1 MMSVLSE
8 TNPAR
13 MGEFCQKWKIA
24 ELALFGSALRP
35 DFGPASDVDVLVT
48 FAPDSHPSLFDLVE
62 MEEELK
68 EIFAREV
75 DLVSRRGLN
84 TAGITSVERPYW
96 IRHGFSM
103 PRDVAYPWYGTPS
116 KTISPP

>member
-1 MMSVLSE
+1 MSVLSE

-48 FAPDSHPSLFDLVE
+48 FAPDSHPTLFDLVQ
-62 MEEELK
+62 MEEDLK
-68 EIFAREV
+68 RIFAREV
-75 DLVSRRGLN
+75 DLVSRRGLEN
-84 TAGITSVERPYW
+84 SRNY
-96 IRHGFSM
+96 IRRKAILDSARVFY
-103 PRDVAYPWYGTPS
+103 AA
-116 KTISPP
+116 

>member
-1 MMSVLSE
+1 MNVLSE
-8 TNPAR
+8 MNPAR
-13 MGEFCQKWKIA
+13 MDEFCQKWKIS

-48 FAPDSHPSLFDLVE
+48 FAPDSHPSLFDLVQ

-75 DLVSRRGLN
+75 DLVSRRGLEHSRN
-84 TAGITSVERPYW
+84 Y
-96 IRHGFSM
+96 IRRKAILDSAQVFY
-103 PRDVAYPWYGTPS
+103 AA
-116 KTISPP
+116 

>member
-1 MMSVLSE
+1 MSVLSE
-8 TNPAR
+8 VNPTR

-48 FAPDSHPSLFDLVE
+48 FEPDSHPSLFDLVQ

-75 DLVSRRGLN
+75 DLVSRRGLESSRN
-84 TAGITSVERPYW
+84 Y
-96 IRHGFSM
+96 IRRKAILGSA
-103 PRDVAYPWYGTPS
+103 RVLYAA
-116 KTISPP
+116 